1 LDGSPSKG
9 FFCFQVNGPV
19 KSVSSI
25 GSFTIIAF
33 LPNRAY
39 CLYINSKTRT
49 QKMTYTRLATL
60 LKYMMVSMF
69 MVFPAISADARTG
82 DDAGKETDIPGT
94 VLAPIDRSRPA
105 VFETA
110 SFGLG

>member
-1 LDGSPSKG
+1 MFSGQRLCQDS
-9 FFCFQVNGPV
+9 V
-19 KSVSSI
+19 KSCSGI

-39 CLYINSKTRT
+39 HVFYNFQDKD
-49 QKMTYTRLATL
+49 KKNETYTRMATL
-60 LKYMMVSMF
+60 LKYMMVSIF
-69 MVFPAISADARTG
+69 MVFPAISTDARTA
-82 DDAGKETDIPGT
+82 DDAANESDIPGT
-94 VLAPIDRSRPA
+94 ALAPIDRSRPA

>member
-1 LDGSPSKG
+1 M
-9 FFCFQVNGPV
+9 N
-19 KSVSSI
+19 
-25 GSFTIIAF
+25 
-33 LPNRAY
+33 
-39 CLYINSKTRT
+39 
-49 QKMTYTRLATL
+49 YTSMATL

-82 DDAGKETDIPGT
+82 EDAGNDTDIPGT
-94 VLAPIDRSRPA
+94 VLAPIDRSQPA